1 MAKNIVKISFQ
12 TSDGKQ
18 NNEVAE
24 AISNLSGN
32 EIAEKMKVQW
42 KISHVTL
49 GEHVFYRTEYSIE
62 GTRKISKETEQ
73 EIRSIFDSYT
83 KMNLDDLS
91 EKYKAAMESSGFR
104 VVKVEEVK
112 EEYNLWQDKL
122 FSLMGRQGNN

>member
-49 GEHVFYRTEYSIE
+49 GEHVFYRTEYSVE